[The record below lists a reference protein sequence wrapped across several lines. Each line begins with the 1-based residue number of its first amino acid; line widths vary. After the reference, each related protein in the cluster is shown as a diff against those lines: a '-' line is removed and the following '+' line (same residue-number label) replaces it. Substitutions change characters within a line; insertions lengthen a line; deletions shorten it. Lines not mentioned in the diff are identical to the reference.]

1 MVLGDMM
8 FYLDIL
14 TVLYYH
20 NSKEDPDLCILPC
33 YSPTKVWTV
42 SIQITTN
49 NHHANP
55 QHQTLSQTDKKLLR

>member
-1 MVLGDMM
+1 MTLGDMM

-42 SIQITTN
+42 SI
-49 NHHANP
+49 
-55 QHQTLSQTDKKLLR
+55 